1 MSLRYIY
8 PLHISNA
15 HITATSPYTLG
26 GVCEIGWNELSRNP
40 EDSERQVDRILQDRL
55 QGLEEL
61 RAGSAGPTFPLGGG
75 QEAVSPNGG
84 RPSGA

>member
-1 MSLRYIY
+1 MAFQCIQPISIIRIYIT
-8 PLHISNA
+8 
-15 HITATSPYTLG
+15 TAFSYTLG

-55 QGLEEL
+55 QGLEEP
-61 RAGSAGPTFPLGGG
+61 RADSAGPTFPVGGG